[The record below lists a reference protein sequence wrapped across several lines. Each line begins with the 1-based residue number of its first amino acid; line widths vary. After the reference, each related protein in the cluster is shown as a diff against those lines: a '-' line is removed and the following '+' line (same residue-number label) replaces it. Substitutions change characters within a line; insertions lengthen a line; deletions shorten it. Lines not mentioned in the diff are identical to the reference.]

1 MMKWNQ
7 YLKLVM
13 GILVL
18 GLVLVTCED
27 FEDEKFELSAVDEA
41 AVYSMAD
48 TLEISLRMRNA
59 SIYADGTNLGIL
71 LAGGGLD
78 TVIMA
83 VDTSNALELID
94 IYTALGTT
102 GRPSFA
108 ANDTVYVTRLTAD
121 SLSFRLLNVTTPGTF
136 VIYLNHHAQPS
147 LFADNSGSMLR
158 VDLASDDMS
167 PELVASL
174 YSLPGPVPTIKGRY
188 EFELDAG
195 TYLFELARMEATTL
209 DDFRVVLMREQ

>member
-1 MMKWNQ
+1 MMKWNK
-7 YLKLVM
+7 YLKVVL

-18 GLVLVTCED
+18 GLVLITCED
-27 FEDEKFELSAVDEA
+27 FEDEEFELTAIDQMAVT
-41 AVYSMAD
+41 SMSD

-59 SIYADGTNLGIL
+59 VSFEDGTIQGIV

-78 TVIMA
+78 TLIMT
-83 VDTSNALELID
+83 VDTSVALGLGD
-94 IYTALGTT
+94 IYSALGAA
-102 GRPSFA
+102 GRPAFA
-108 ANDTVYVTRLTAD
+108 TNDTAYSTRLTAD
-121 SLSFRLLNVTTPGTF
+121 SLSFRLLNAATAGTY

-147 LFADNSGSMLR
+147 LYAVDGINMLR
-158 VDLASDDMS
+158 VEMESDDIS

-174 YSLPGPVPTIKGRY
+174 YSLPGPVPFIKGRY
-188 EFELDAG
+188 EYELDAG